1 MSRPVTGT
9 QVQQLN
15 ASIKRLNRSVE
26 RCADT
31 IRLFSAAVASFEKE
45 IGEREIE
52 TPLSSNLHDQVVLNV
67 DDDLITPMFDDQPII
82 LADANGVTV
91 VIETVHGVKDVIRVP
106 NVKR

>member
-45 IGEREIE
+45 IGERGIE
-52 TPLSSNLHDQVVLNV
+52 TPLSSNPHDEVILVV
-67 DDDLITPMFDDQPII
+67 DDDVTTPMFDDQPIV
-82 LADANGVTV
+82 LHYHDQSTV
-91 VIETVHGVKDVIRVP
+91 VIETVHGVKDVIKVP
-106 NVKR
+106 KQ